1 MKKMIKKIMVVIG
14 WIVLGWLLGFISCTL
29 VIREI
34 NIMDNSS
41 YETKIKSLKEEVAY
55 LREENKSFKEKPLST
70 EKKFDMIRKELKGTF
85 ESVSGDVLSAVSS
98 QVSLL
103 NILSDKCLIKFGAKG
118 EPVTYD
124 LSDLTGMQLGNLR
137 QGFYECIEIF
147 CNREYDGLNG
157 CEEAVALLLI
167 GNTDERFQKE
177 GKYIFKKISAM
188 RELVSIYR
196 EMLMLVCDNI
206 RFYSKGSR
214 PVFQCAKVKDEN
226 IQKKI
231 DELNKRMSDVE
242 NRIHAQK
249 RDIVSIA
256 LKGTDDLPQGKNGR
270 DSK

>member
-1 MKKMIKKIMVVIG
+1 
-14 WIVLGWLLGFISCTL
+14 LLGLISCTL

-34 NIMDNSS
+34 NIKDNSS

-55 LREENKSFKEKPLST
+55 LREENKSFKEKPLSA
-70 EKKFDMIRKELKGTF
+70 EKKFDIIRKELKLNGTF

-103 NILSDKCLIKFGAKG
+103 NILSGDKCLLKFGAKG

-167 GNTDERFQKE
+167 GNTDERLQKE

-188 RELVSIYR
+188 RELVSMYR

-231 DELNKRMSDVE
+231 DELNKRMSDIE

-256 LKGTDDLPQGKNGR
+256 LKEMGNLQQDNK
-270 DSK
+270 

>member
-1 MKKMIKKIMVVIG
+1 MKKMIKKIIVVIG

-34 NIMDNSS
+34 NIKDNSS

-118 EPVTYD
+118 ESVICD

-137 QGFYECIEIF
+137 QGFYESIEIF

-167 GNTDERFQKE
+167 GNADERLQKE

-188 RELVSIYR
+188 RELVGIYR

-231 DELNKRMSDVE
+231 DELNKRMSDIE

-256 LKGTDDLPQGKNGR
+256 LKEMGNLRQDNK
-270 DSK
+270 

>member
-1 MKKMIKKIMVVIG
+1 MKKMIKKIIVVIG

-34 NIMDNSS
+34 NIKDNSS

-55 LREENKSFKEKPLST
+55 LREENKSFKEKPLSA
-70 EKKFDMIRKELKGTF
+70 EKKFDIIRKELQLNGTF

-103 NILSDKCLIKFGAKG
+103 NILSGDKCLLKFGAKG
-118 EPVTYD
+118 EPVTCD

-137 QGFYECIEIF
+137 QGVYECIEIF
-147 CNREYDGLNG
+147 CNRKYDGLNR
-157 CEEAVALLLI
+157 CEEDVALLLI
-167 GNTDERFQKE
+167 ANTDERLQKE
-177 GKYIFKKISAM
+177 GMYILKKISAM
-188 RELVSIYR
+188 RELVSMYR

-206 RFYSKGSR
+206 RFYSEGSR

-231 DELNKRMSDVE
+231 DELNKRMSDIE

-256 LKGTDDLPQGKNGR
+256 LKEMGNLQQDNK
-270 DSK
+270 